1 MCTPATRPA
10 NRLWRGVIRPIY
22 KDARLSP
29 YATAVAASTVSTAT
43 TSRGATEA
51 AAAAAL
57 VEGRWEGEGD
67 ELAVGD
73 AAPLHVRLEL
83 QRVRRGA

>member
-43 TSRGATEA
+43 TVSGVTRNPKME
-51 AAAAAL
+51 
-57 VEGRWEGEGD
+57 
-67 ELAVGD
+67 
-73 AAPLHVRLEL
+73 
-83 QRVRRGA
+83 